1 MTLRIVAIGPSPP
14 ATVKLDGRLTVD
26 EVPELRRV
34 CEGVRRRL
42 TIDLTALQSADRQG
56 VSLLRELRAKGADLG
71 GASPYL
77 QLLLD
82 GPSREERA

>member
-1 MTLRIVAIGPSPP
+1 MTLRIVAIGPSPS

-42 TIDLTALQSADRQG
+42 ILDLTELRLADREG
-56 VSLLRELRAKGADLG
+56 VSVLRGRFRRADANL
-71 GASPYL
+71 
-77 QLLLD
+77 
-82 GPSREERA
+82 